1 MLLLFFDYPSSCYTI
16 LNSLIICCLYSG
28 NIYLSFDM
36 SLSYSFVTF
45 SELISCEFLET
56 FCNFTVARRSYRISN
71 FITNQITN
79 YFCFFL
85 NYYFWS
91 SFKCICCRLLS
102 MIKTFLA
109 VLFTQV
115 FIYIFND
122 IFAHILRKRLKSI
135 AFYKYPISRLR
146 WIAHHFFIF
155 HTLINN

>member
-1 MLLLFFDYPSSCYTI
+1 MLLLFFDYPSSCYII
-16 LNSLIICCLYSG
+16 LNSLIIFCLFSG
-28 NIYLSFDM
+28 DIYLSFCM

-45 SELISCEFLET
+45 SELFSCAFLKT
-56 FCNFTVARRSYRISN
+56 FCNFTAVRRSYRISS

-109 VLFTQV
+109 VLLTQV
-115 FIYIFND
+115 FIYVFND
-122 IFAHILRKRLKSI
+122 IFVHILRKRLKSI

-146 WIAHHFFIF
+146 E
-155 HTLINN
+155 